1 LRNEV
6 SIEPTEEDIENTVA
20 MGGEDWANVDGRFK
34 MLILLSDGA
43 TTIAYSY
50 IGPSLP
56 EAVYRKGTIGE
67 LKTIWPMSI

>member
-1 LRNEV
+1 
-6 SIEPTEEDIENTVA
+6 